1 MFRNC
6 EAFKREAHLF
16 FIINIISILIEI
28 KVSVNAAVHS
38 KQGKVISNIVALA
51 IATLDPIFNGKN
63 IIS

>member
-1 MFRNC
+1 
-6 EAFKREAHLF
+6 
-16 FIINIISILIEI
+16 LIEI